1 MVTVLQLNE
10 VCYGIQP
17 VPGISQFTALF
28 THWVTL
34 SFIAII
40 LAVGFDVLL
49 YFLNH
54 FLSRQSAIAEF
65 KYGLNEKFITFAL
78 VLLTFWLV
86 QSICALNPQ
95 FLVAN
100 ANPSMAVGS
109 GTNIFQVALEYTL
122 MVRNLALETYKLLLP
137 INTSIMKNYTI
148 IWNQRPAGFGV
159 VNQPLS
165 GVSHILF
172 VTSTVSSP
180 LILAILSMGTLYL
193 LLRYILIVMLPFIYP
208 IGVFLRCMDAT
219 RKFGGMLMALAI
231 GLTIGLPM
239 MFTFNALLLGGYL
252 DPAMNGLAAN
262 LQADSPIYST
272 TPATS
277 PPTTSTPPPVR
288 PFGNTYAQQIADSIP
303 ELGPQGTP
311 VTTEQANAI
320 TSPSPIKIEPG
331 TVAGVF
337 MWLIFPI
344 VQIIVTLFIAAILFP
359 TLDFLLLVTFVKEL
373 SRFLGDEVDISKLT
387 QLI

>member
-1 MVTVLQLNE
+1 MGVPLYE

-17 VPGISQFTALF
+17 ASGISQFTALF

-34 SFIAII
+34 SFIAI
-40 LAVGFDVLL
+40 LMAVGFDVLL
-49 YFLNH
+49 YFRNH
-54 FLSRQSAIAEF
+54 FLGRQSAIAEF
-65 KYGLNEKFITFAL
+65 KYDLNEKFITFAL

-100 ANPSMAVGS
+100 ANPAMAVGS
-109 GTNIFQVALEYTL
+109 GTNIFQVALEYCL
-122 MVRNLALETYKLLLP
+122 MVRNLALEAYKLLLP

-193 LLRYILIVMLPFIYP
+193 LTRYILLTMLPFIYP
-208 IGVFLRCMDAT
+208 IGVLLRCIAVT

-252 DPAMNGLAAN
+252 DPAMGGLVAN
-262 LQADSPIYST
+262 LQADSPVYVTPST
-272 TPATS
+272 TATAT
-277 PPTTSTPPPVR
+277 PTPPPVR
-288 PFGNTYAQQIADSIP
+288 PLGNTYGQQIVDSLP
-303 ELGPQGTP
+303 ELGPQGAP

-320 TSPSPIKIEPG
+320 TSSSPIKLEPG
-331 TVAGVF
+331 TVVGVF

-359 TLDFLLLVTFVKEL
+359 TLDFLLLVTFIKEL